1 MIAQINYARQ
11 VFKLS
16 RLQVGESY
24 LNEQQIIFVRFAFT
38 SVNCSCE
45 RITKVS
51 IIMRCSQRYTRVHN
65 STANKN
71 ETVERLQFL
80 VNLLLLTH
88 SPDSFTTRQVFPRQ
102 NSLFKN

>member
-1 MIAQINYARQ
+1 MNAQSNYARQ

-16 RLQVGESY
+16 RLQVGKSY
-24 LNEQQIIFVRFAFT
+24 LQIIFVRFAFT

-45 RITKVS
+45 RINKVS

-80 VNLLLLTH
+80 VNFLLLTH
-88 SPDSFTTRQVFPRQ
+88 SPDSFATRQVFPRQ

>member
-1 MIAQINYARQ
+1 MNAQSNYARQ

-16 RLQVGESY
+16 RLQVGKSY
-24 LNEQQIIFVRFAFT
+24 LQIIFVRFAFT

-45 RITKVS
+45 RINKVS

-65 STANKN
+65 STANKK

-88 SPDSFTTRQVFPRQ
+88 SPDSFATRQVFPRQ

>member
-1 MIAQINYARQ
+1 MIAEINYARQ

-16 RLQVGESY
+16 RLQVGKSY

-51 IIMRCSQRYTRVHN
+51 IIMRCSQRYN